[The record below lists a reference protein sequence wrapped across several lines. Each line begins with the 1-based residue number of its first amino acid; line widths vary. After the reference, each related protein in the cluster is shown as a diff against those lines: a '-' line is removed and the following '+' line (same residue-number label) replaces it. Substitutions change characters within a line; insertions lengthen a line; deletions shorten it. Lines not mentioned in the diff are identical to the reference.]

1 MGFQM
6 KQLQRFSKTI
16 LLSAIFTTVTMSTTV
31 THAKQY
37 YKWVDSK
44 GSTHYTTTPPPKSA
58 KKKGQVDTYGWH
70 NSHSANAAP
79 STPSPAPQDT
89 QPPVSIPQLP
99 QSAIPS
105 APSAPS
111 AGSAAAPSMNT
122 GQMVAAPIQYDRNGK
137 IIEPILDQP

>member
-44 GSTHYTTTPPPKSA
+44 GSTHYTTTPPPKNARSKSKVNTYGYHGNSTSVTA
-58 KKKGQVDTYGWH
+58 PNTQTNTNQTAPQNIPPNPVQTGQV
-70 NSHSANAAP
+70 ANQ
-79 STPSPAPQDT
+79 PA
-89 QPPVSIPQLP
+89 
-99 QSAIPS
+99 
-105 APSAPS
+105 
-111 AGSAAAPSMNT
+111 N
-122 GQMVAAPIQYDRNGK
+122 APIQNNTPA
-137 IIEPILDQP
+137 EPVNPEAR

>member
-44 GSTHYTTTPPPKSA
+44 GSTHYTTTPPPKNARS
-58 KKKGQVDTYGWH
+58 KSKVNTYGYH
-70 NSHSANAAP
+70 GSSTSVTAP
-79 STPSPAPQDT
+79 STQTNTNQTAPQNTPPNPVQTGPVANQPANAPT
-89 QPPVSIPQLP
+89 QNNTPAEPVNSE
-99 QSAIPS
+99 A
-105 APSAPS
+105 
-111 AGSAAAPSMNT
+111 
-122 GQMVAAPIQYDRNGK
+122 R
-137 IIEPILDQP
+137 